1 MPNMNDWR
9 SMTDM
14 VDVTRTIYNHL
25 QDEESK
31 HIFENRLLYTLTG
44 DGRYIRRMLSQLPAK
59 HELDLAAAFCRTHLD
74 KVVFYGA
81 GNDLKL
87 LTALS
92 YSLHLHTPLFPPV
105 SCLRS

>member
-31 HIFENRLLYTLTG
+31 HIFENRLLYRSEEHT
-44 DGRYIRRMLSQLPAK
+44 S
-59 HELDLAAAFCRTHLD
+59 ELQSLA
-74 KVVFYGA
+74 
-81 GNDLKL
+81 
-87 LTALS
+87 
-92 YSLHLHTPLFPPV
+92 
-105 SCLRS
+105 